1 MEPQSMARRARVRL
15 RDDALD
21 VAEEMVVDRGF
32 AAFSM
37 RDLATRVGVSRQTL
51 YSEFGDRRGVASALV
66 LRSTR
71 RFLDEIEAA
80 LAGEED
86 LHAAWVAA
94 VRGALSTV
102 AENPLV
108 KALLTGDGAPEL
120 FSTDSE
126 PIVAAARDR
135 AAAYLLRRWP
145 ELDPDDVALA
155 SETATRLTISHLAL
169 SLHPADRVAEQI
181 ATVVSRICGPTARAR

>member
-1 MEPQSMARRARVRL
+1 MARRARVRL

-94 VRGALSTV
+94 VRSALSTV

-181 ATVVSRICGPTARAR
+181 ATVVSRICGPAARAW